1 VIPTRFASEMQMRYD
16 PTTMSFVPDLTTL
29 AAYSVASILLFI
41 TPGPDMSLWL
51 SRTIVSGRRAGWAA
65 MVGTNV
71 GCVVHTLLAAF
82 GVSALIAASTTAFTL
97 LKIAGAA
104 YLLWLAVDA
113 IRNGSS
119 LNVKTDRVARSSL
132 LESFVLGVTV
142 NLTNPKVVLFFI
154 TFLPQ
159 FVSASD
165 PHVAGK
171 LLFLGFYFVLINIPL
186 AAAMIWVAE
195 RFVTWLKARPRFL
208 RGIDFSFAG
217 VFAFFAVKIAF
228 TQGR

>member
-1 VIPTRFASEMQMRYD
+1 MTFL
-16 PTTMSFVPDLTTL
+16 PDLPTL
-29 AAYSVASILLFI
+29 AAFTVAALLLFI

-51 SRTIVSGRRAGWAA
+51 SKTIGQGRSAGIAA

-82 GVSALIAASTTAFTL
+82 GISVLIAASETGFL
-97 LKIAGAA
+97 ILKIVGAA

-119 LNVKTDRVARSSL
+119 LNVRDQMGERKQATLMSSFL
-132 LESFVLGVTV
+132 LGVTI

-165 PHVAGK
+165 PHVSGK
-171 LLFLGFYFVLINIPL
+171 LMFLGLYFVVINLPL
-186 AAAMIWVAE
+186 SALMILGAE
-195 RFVTWLKARPRFL
+195 RLVSWLKTRPIVL
-208 RGIDFSFAG
+208 RSIDYTFAG
-217 VFAFFAVKIAF
+217 VFAFFAVKILM